1 MQWSKE
7 KIEKQYNEYFPDEK
21 TKAEAFDK
29 IAERYY
35 YANFGTMSKSDFETL
50 LFSIYLERIL
60 EKHEEN
66 INMYSDYTLSKL
78 LGVPQSRISSLKVR
92 KELLYPYEKF
102 DWKKSFERISDRAIY
117 ENGRIKLFI
126 PDRNLYLELKNAIE
140 MSGGFIEVQLTTN
153 LLQVPLSYFLDLLVA
168 ISEEKDRKELLENI
182 KDVIQEKNKDIE
194 FMEKEP
200 IGKALQRQ
208 MPKLIIDLI
217 SECIPVFGGAVKVIA
232 ENLFRAVSCDESY

>member
-7 KIEKQYNEYFPDEK
+7 KIKKQYNEYFPDEK

-153 LLQVPLSYFLDLLVA
+153 LLQVPLSYFL
-168 ISEEKDRKELLENI
+168 
-182 KDVIQEKNKDIE
+182 
-194 FMEKEP
+194 
-200 IGKALQRQ
+200 G
-208 MPKLIIDLI
+208 
-217 SECIPVFGGAVKVIA
+217 
-232 ENLFRAVSCDESY
+232 NL